1 MCPLTLPPLGVVLA
15 GGRSSRMGEDKTLL
29 RLDGESLVARAAAKL
44 SQVVPEVVLA
54 DRERRLDPRWVSLP
68 DGPGRGPVAG
78 LLGAA
83 AGFPNRPLL
92 ALACDLPNISTR
104 LLALLATDDCHDW
117 VMPRSTNGVE
127 PLCALYRPGA
137 LAVLAQRVVASR
149 YSLYE
154 LETERSLSGRVIESA
169 ELRLVGDP
177 ELLFANLNTPE
188 DWTRLGHSLA
198 GVDAAQIVETVDPG
212 AVAIRKQQ

>member
-1 MCPLTLPPLGVVLA
+1 MCPLTFPPLGVVLA
-15 GGRSSRMGEDKTLL
+15 GGQSSRMGEDKTLL

-83 AGFPNRPLL
+83 ARFPNRPLL
-92 ALACDLPNISTR
+92 ALACDLPNVSTG
-104 LLALLATDDCHDW
+104 LLDLLATDDCHDW
-117 VMPRSTNGVE
+117 VMPRSTHGLE
-127 PLCALYRPGA
+127 PLCAIYRPPA
-137 LAVLAQRVVASR
+137 LAVLARRVAANR
-149 YSLYE
+149 YSLHE
-154 LETERSLSGRVIESA
+154 LGTEESLSGRVIEAA
-169 ELRLVGDP
+169 ELRRHGDP
-177 ELLFANLNTPE
+177 TSLFANLNTPE
-188 DWTRLGHSLA
+188 DWAKLGHSL
-198 GVDAAQIVETVDPG
+198 GRVDAAQKVEAVDPG